1 MAQTFSGTLHLSST
15 TLPATGFPVSLMM
28 WVNTTGGQGRR
39 FFELSAGASETTGVI
54 GLLLDITG
62 GASNKVS
69 SYRLSGSTSN
79 QALSSTAIT
88 TSAWQHA
95 ALVVSSSS
103 SSAAYLNGGNKG
115 TSSTAVSPAT
125 LTNLTISGRP
135 SDFTTGIAGQA
146 AHAAAWSRALSDTEV
161 AYLGGGGNP
170 RAVKGTVSYWKMSTA
185 AGVAET
191 PVSDQIGS
199 NDLTPSATIGAGTSD
214 PNFQTHMTGGPV
226 GSLSYTAGTA
236 ITAINLNAGHVFD
249 DVSSAFT
256 SALSQ
261 LGTATSLTTT
271 TGALTAAREV
281 PLTSATGISA
291 GDYIKLTSGG
301 TPTRVLAMNGTT
313 ALVAND
319 QTASSGAA
327 VYRYGV
333 SPLTIPGLGI
343 SSGSF
348 SGTPTSAA
356 TNSLCFFRATCSGNA
371 ALMADSDLFTITV
384 TGTGGGGGSGLMLPA
399 GVFSGGMVGG

>member
-1 MAQTFSGTLHLSST
+1 MAQTFSSTLHLSST
-15 TLPATGFPVSLMM
+15 SLPATGAPVSLVI
-28 WVNTTGGQGRR
+28 WVNITGGQGRR
-39 FFELSAGASETTGVI
+39 LFELSAGASETTGVI
-54 GLLLDITG
+54 AAILDITG
-62 GASNKVS
+62 GATNKVS
-69 SYRLSGSTSN
+69 AYRVSSTTSN
-79 QALSSTAIT
+79 QALSSVALT

-95 ALVVSSSS
+95 AIVVSGSSAA
-103 SSAAYLNGGNKG
+103 AAYLNGGSKG
-115 TSSTAVSPAT
+115 TSSTTVSPAT

-135 SDFTTGIAGQA
+135 SDFITGINGQA
-146 AHAAAWSRALSDTEV
+146 AHAAAWSRALSDTEA

-170 RAVKGTVSYWKMSTA
+170 RAIKGTVSYWKMSTSG
-185 AGVAET
+185 GVAET
-191 PVSDQIGS
+191 PVSDQIGT
-199 NDLTPSATIGAGTSD
+199 NDLTPSGTMGAGTSD
-214 PNFQTHMTGGPV
+214 PNFQTYMTGGPV

-261 LGTATSLTTT
+261 LGTPASLTTT

-281 PLTSATGISA
+281 PLTSATGIAA

-327 VYRYGV
+327 VYRFGV
-333 SPLTIPGLGI
+333 SPLTIPGLAI

-356 TNSLCFFRATCSGNA
+356 TNTLCFFRATCSGNS

-384 TGTGGGGGSGLMLPA
+384 TGSGGGGGSGLMLPA
-399 GVFSGGMVGG
+399 GIFSGGMIGG